1 MARLKK
7 IKKNID
13 NKNNFL
19 QNKFS
24 KAALKLLKS
33 KSWSQISIQ
42 SICKEAKINQYQV
55 YNFAKQKKDIL
66 VLINNYFDQKM
77 INSISNIGKSS
88 NHDKIFEIL
97 MQRFEILNQH
107 RNSVMKIFKYIIK
120 KPDMI
125 IFLLPEIIKSL
136 NIVLE
141 SSEIS
146 TEGCLNNLKIEGLL
160 IIYIYV
166 FSIWMKDKTVGL
178 DKTMAALDKSLNNA
192 EIFVN
197 LLNNKL

>member
-1 MARLKK
+1 MLLLRGRIKLARLSK
-7 IKKNID
+7 IRKNKD

-19 QNKFS
+19 QNKLS
-24 KAALKLLKS
+24 QAALKLLKS

-97 MQRFEILNQH
+97 MQRF
-107 RNSVMKIFKYIIK
+107 
-120 KPDMI
+120 
-125 IFLLPEIIKSL
+125 
-136 NIVLE
+136 
-141 SSEIS
+141 
-146 TEGCLNNLKIEGLL
+146 
-160 IIYIYV
+160 
-166 FSIWMKDKTVGL
+166 
-178 DKTMAALDKSLNNA
+178 
-192 EIFVN
+192 
-197 LLNNKL
+197 

>member
-120 KPDMI
+120 KI
-125 IFLLPEIIKSL
+125 R
-136 NIVLE
+136 
-141 SSEIS
+141 
-146 TEGCLNNLKIEGLL
+146 C
-160 IIYIYV
+160 
-166 FSIWMKDKTVGL
+166 
-178 DKTMAALDKSLNNA
+178 
-192 EIFVN
+192 
-197 LLNNKL
+197 

>member
-1 MARLKK
+1 
-7 IKKNID
+7 
-13 NKNNFL
+13 
-19 QNKFS
+19 
-24 KAALKLLKS
+24 
-33 KSWSQISIQ
+33 
-42 SICKEAKINQYQV
+42 
-55 YNFAKQKKDIL
+55 
-66 VLINNYFDQKM
+66 
-77 INSISNIGKSS
+77 
-88 NHDKIFEIL
+88 
-97 MQRFEILNQH
+97 
-107 RNSVMKIFKYIIK
+107 
-120 KPDMI
+120 MI

>member
-1 MARLKK
+1 
-7 IKKNID
+7 
-13 NKNNFL
+13 
-19 QNKFS
+19 
-24 KAALKLLKS
+24 
-33 KSWSQISIQ
+33 
-42 SICKEAKINQYQV
+42 
-55 YNFAKQKKDIL
+55 
-66 VLINNYFDQKM
+66 
-77 INSISNIGKSS
+77 
-88 NHDKIFEIL
+88 
-97 MQRFEILNQH
+97 
-107 RNSVMKIFKYIIK
+107 
-120 KPDMI
+120 MI

-146 TEGCLNNLKIEGLL
+146 TKGFLNNLKIEGLL